1 MRAAEPPVEPDL
13 VTISTIVKGYC
24 QSGEVDQALQLF
36 RDMQRGSTLKPD
48 EVMYNSLLDGCARGQ
63 RLQDALSLLDEMRQ
77 ARIAPSSYTLSIVCK
92 LLGRAKRLDQAFS
105 LVENVSKEYGFMP
118 SIHVYTCLIQ
128 ACFHNRRI
136 GKALAL
142 HDEAVRK
149 GVAPDEKT
157 YTAMVLGCLK
167 NGAVEKAVLVAR
179 CAYHVPCPG
188 SLQHTSG
195 EPHGVDAKCLKELLA
210 AFSKHA
216 GAAAAAQLEKEV
228 QQRKSSVRG
237 A

>member
-92 LLGRAKRLDQAFS
+92 LLGRAKRLDQAFT
-105 LVENVSKEYGFMP
+105 LVESVSKEYGFTP

-128 ACFHNRRI
+128 ACFHNRQHL
-136 GKALAL
+136 KALAL
-142 HDEAVRK
+142 HDEVVRQ
-149 GVAPDEKT
+149 GIAPDEKI
-157 YTAMVLGCLK
+157 YTSLTRGCLQA
-167 NGAVEKAVLVAR
+167 GAVDQAAKVVR
-179 CAYHVPCPG
+179 CAYHLPTPNG
-188 SLQHTSG
+188 LLQG
-195 EPHGVDAKCLKELLA
+195 RGAPQGVESKTLKDFLA
-210 AFSKHA
+210 A
-216 GAAAAAQLEKEV
+216 LEKH
-228 QQRKSSVRG
+228 SG
-237 A
+237 